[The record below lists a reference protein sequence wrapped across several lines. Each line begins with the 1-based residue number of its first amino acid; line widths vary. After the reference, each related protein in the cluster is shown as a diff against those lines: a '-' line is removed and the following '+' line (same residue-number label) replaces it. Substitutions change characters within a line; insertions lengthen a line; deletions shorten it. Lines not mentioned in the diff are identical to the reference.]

1 MSGMKNMTLAHMA
14 EACGG
19 ILYGREEDWNRE
31 VCAITT
37 DSRKA
42 EPGCLFAAIP
52 GERVDGHDF
61 IGQVFEK
68 GALCVI
74 TEREP
79 GDSRNYIKV
88 DSTIRALG
96 ALAAYYLEQL
106 AIPVVGIT
114 GSVGKTST
122 KEMIAAVLSQKYRTL
137 KTAGNFNNELGLP
150 LTIFRL
156 REEDEIAVLE
166 MGINHF
172 GEMHRLAAIAKP
184 DTCVIT
190 NIGQCHLEYLG
201 DRDGV
206 LRAKTEIFDYLRP
219 DAHIVL
225 NGDDD
230 KLATVKE
237 VKLPAQVSSI
247 RPTFFG
253 LGTDNDIY
261 ADQIEKKGL
270 DGIACRICIRK
281 DKGLSDSA
289 KIDKDAGCCDSFTVT
304 IPIPGEHM
312 VRNALAATAVGLHY
326 GLTTEEIRAGIE
338 SLQPVSG
345 RFHIIR
351 TENYTIID
359 DCYNANP
366 MSMKASLGVLQ
377 DSGTDLRGTG
387 DANGHGDSKGTG
399 DANGHGDSKGIGD
412 ANGHGDSKGCD
423 DVNAK
428 GDGGSNG
435 TLPAQVS
442 RKVAILGDMGELGE
456 DEVQMHRSV
465 GEYAGGLDINLCI
478 CVGALSAHIAE
489 GINTANESSLLHAGG
504 SVNANDSVNADNPF
518 DRIDTHKI
526 RIETIV
532 LPDLSTLLEQ
542 LPNLVCKGDT
552 ILVKASH
559 FMHFEKVVEQLESMD
574 VS

>member
-1 MSGMKNMTLAHMA
+1 MQRAAARLPVLLGGSLIIMSGMKNMTLAHMA

-19 ILYGREEDWNRE
+19 TLYGKEEDRNRE

-61 IGQVFEK
+61 IEQVFEM

-79 GDSRNYIKV
+79 ESISGTRNYIKV

-156 REEDEIAVLE
+156 RDEDEIAVLE

-190 NIGQCHLEYLG
+190 NIGQCHLEFLG

-230 KLATVKE
+230 KLETVRE
-237 VKLPAQVSSI
+237 VKGI
-247 RPTFFG
+247 RPIFFG

-270 DGIACRICIRK
+270 DGIACRICIK
-281 DKGLSDSA
+281 KSKNLSDGMEL
-289 KIDKDAGCCDSFTVT
+289 DEDAGKEIVPGTDADAAGGYDSFTVQ

-338 SLQPVSG
+338 SLESVSG
-345 RFHIIR
+345 RFHIVH
-351 TENYTIID
+351 TDNFTIID

-366 MSMKASLGVLQ
+366 MSMKASLEVLQ
-377 DSGTDLRGTG
+377 DGLGR
-387 DANGHGDSKGTG
+387 
-399 DANGHGDSKGIGD
+399 
-412 ANGHGDSKGCD
+412 
-423 DVNAK
+423 
-428 GDGGSNG
+428 
-435 TLPAQVS
+435 
-442 RKVAILGDMGELGE
+442 RVAILGDMGELGE

-465 GEYAGGLDINLCI
+465 GEYAGGLNLDLCI
-478 CVGALSAHIAE
+478 CAGPLSTHIAE
-489 GINTANESSLLHAGG
+489 GIHAN
-504 SVNANDSVNADNPF
+504 V
-518 DRIDTHKI
+518 
-526 RIETIV
+526 ETVI
-532 LPDLSTLLEQ
+532 LPDLSTLLTQ
-542 LPNLVCKGDT
+542 LPALVRKGDT

-559 FMHFEKVVEQLESMD
+559 FMHFEKIVTQLENMKA
-574 VS
+574 V

>member
-1 MSGMKNMTLAHMA
+1 MKNMTLAHMA

-19 ILYGREEDWNRE
+19 ILYGRKEDRDRE
-31 VCAITT
+31 ICAITT

-79 GDSRNYIKV
+79 KALSEVQKECEAGAFDANSGTQTRNYIKV
-88 DSTIRALG
+88 ESTIRALG

-156 REEDEIAVLE
+156 RDEDEIAVLE

-190 NIGQCHLEYLG
+190 NIGQCHLEFLG

-206 LRAKTEIFDYLRP
+206 LRAKTEIFDYLRQ

-230 KLATVKE
+230 KLATVRE
-237 VKLPAQVSSI
+237 VRIPERDSVV

-253 LGTDNDIY
+253 FGKDNDVY

-270 DGIACRICIRK
+270 EGITCRICIKK
-281 DKGLSDSA
+281 DE
-289 KIDKDAGCCDSFTVT
+289 DSFTVQ

-312 VRNALAATAVGLHY
+312 VRNALAATAVGLRY

-338 SLQPVSG
+338 SLQPVNG

-377 DSGTDLRGTG
+377 DSG
-387 DANGHGDSKGTG
+387 
-399 DANGHGDSKGIGD
+399 
-412 ANGHGDSKGCD
+412 
-423 DVNAK
+423 
-428 GDGGSNG
+428 SNR
-435 TLPAQVS
+435 TPPAQAS

-465 GEYAGGLDINLCI
+465 GEYAGGLNIDLCI
-478 CVGALSAHIAE
+478 CVGSLSAYIAE
-489 GINTANESSLLHAGG
+489 GINDISRAKTVDIVNDINAANVTEITGTAMTEFRVES
-504 SVNANDSVNADNPF
+504 
-518 DRIDTHKI
+518 
-526 RIETIV
+526 IV
-532 LPDLSTLLEQ
+532 LPDLPTLLEQ
-542 LPNLVCKGDT
+542 LPNLVRKGDT

-559 FMHFEKVVEQLESMD
+559 FMHFEKVVAQLESMD
-574 VS
+574 AS

>member
-1 MSGMKNMTLAHMA
+1 MKNMTLAHMA

-19 ILYGREEDWNRE
+19 ILYGREEDRDRE

-61 IGQVFEK
+61 IDQVFEK

-79 GDSRNYIKV
+79 ESISGTRNYIKV

-156 REEDEIAVLE
+156 RGEDEIAVLE

-230 KLATVKE
+230 KLETVKE
-237 VKLPAQVSSI
+237 VKGI
-247 RPTFFG
+247 RPIFFG
-253 LGTDNDIY
+253 LGTDNDIF

-270 DGIACRICIRK
+270 DGIACRICIK
-281 DKGLSDSA
+281 KGRELQVSTEMDEAAENENSFWMNT
-289 KIDKDAGCCDSFTVT
+289 DESGLRTDAEAAGGYDSFTVQ

-312 VRNALAATAVGLHY
+312 VRNALAAAAVGLHY

-345 RFHIIR
+345 RFHIIH
-351 TENYTIID
+351 TENFTIID

-377 DSGTDLRGTG
+377 DGLGR
-387 DANGHGDSKGTG
+387 
-399 DANGHGDSKGIGD
+399 
-412 ANGHGDSKGCD
+412 
-423 DVNAK
+423 
-428 GDGGSNG
+428 
-435 TLPAQVS
+435 
-442 RKVAILGDMGELGE
+442 RVAILGDMGELGG

-465 GEYAGGLDINLCI
+465 GEYAGGLDIDLCV
-478 CVGALSAHIAE
+478 CVGALSTHIAE
-489 GINTANESSLLHAGG
+489 GIHAN
-504 SVNANDSVNADNPF
+504 V
-518 DRIDTHKI
+518 
-526 RIETIV
+526 ETVV
-532 LPDLSTLLEQ
+532 LPDLSTLLTQ
-542 LPNLVCKGDT
+542 LPALVRKGDT

-559 FMHFEKVVEQLESMD
+559 FMHFEKIVTQLENMHYS
-574 VS
+574 STCEPI